1 MATTAIQ
8 KLSDIDVSG
17 VVLNENAVR
26 GLSQDERGLLK
37 ARVIVANEAWDT
49 AGNSIRAC
57 AEVLCEIQ
65 ANAKSKGNWI
75 ALLDSGDLHFS
86 KSIARDLVAANKWLS
101 EHQVPDRFLTNIS
114 ARTLGTIARVNDKG
128 LQQKLTQ
135 KIVEVEGAG
144 ISEAE
149 VKKMLRDSRPK
160 KALKESRKAI
170 KTLKDDATKE
180 EAIKYYTDII
190 DALES
195 KLNASTSRLTRLE
208 RANAEL
214 QGELAKVKASWK
226 TKAAGWDEVLSDA
239 KEKGWSIETIMEN
252 TRTKMNA

>member
-149 VKKMLRDSRPK
+149 VKKMLRDSRTK
-160 KALKESRKAI
+160 KALKESKKAA
-170 KTLKDDATKE
+170 KGLSEEATKE
-180 EAIKYYTDII
+180 ETIKYYKGIVEG
-190 DALES
+190 LES
-195 KLNASTSRLTRLE
+195 KLNNSISRVSRLE
-208 RANAEL
+208 MANAEL
-214 QGELAKVKASWK
+214 QGDFAKSKATWKAKAEALEEELAK
-226 TKAAGWDEVLSDA
+226 A
-239 KEKGWSIETIMEN
+239 KEHG
-252 TRTKMNA
+252 